1 MRRERATESA
11 VTEPTMRS
19 VVEATYTDEWP
30 SHIDEGG
37 EARRGSAASAPPG
50 SGRLGDSST
59 NSRRD
64 L

>member
-1 MRRERATESA
+1 
-11 VTEPTMRS
+11 MRS